1 MADPLKTA
9 KQYAAYNNSLYQ
21 ANTRQAQAF
30 NAAEAAKN
38 RDWQERLSN
47 SAHQREVADLK
58 KAGLNPVLSSNLA
71 GASTGSGA
79 SASSDAANVDTSM
92 PQAIVD
98 MAEAQLNSATQLQT
112 TAMTTQANIAMNA
125 LDNATKT
132 NNAKLAAATDVLGI
146 LSNFRLGKY
155 KHDTSSGDSWVGQ
168 FWNLGKTPK
177 KSTLGMKESV
187 DWLYNAVGSP
197 KRSDWKKK
205 KTKVTPFTTKSG
217 VPLKQNEYRNIDDLI
232 YAASHG
238 GTDKG
243 GSRRKTYAKLNL
255 GSGSFGSALGVHAA
269 GARARKKK
277 R

>member
-132 NNAKLAAATDVLGI
+132 SNAKLAAATDVLGI

-187 DWLYNAVGSP
+187 DWLYKAVGSP
-197 KRSDWKKK
+197 KMSNMKKNKSKGRTAKGYKDIDSLIADIPYYENGKLVSGGK
-205 KTKVTPFTTKSG
+205 KR
-217 VPLKQNEYRNIDDLI
+217 KQEARVGLNPGIF
-232 YAASHG
+232 
-238 GTDKG
+238 
-243 GSRRKTYAKLNL
+243 GSRLQL
-255 GSGSFGSALGVHAA
+255 HAA

>member
-168 FWNLGKTPK
+168 FWNIGKTPK
-177 KSTLGMKESV
+177 KSTLGMKEST
-187 DWLYNAVGSP
+187 DWLYKAVGSP
-197 KRSDWKKK
+197 KMSNMKKNK
-205 KTKVTPFTTKSG
+205 SKAKVSG
-217 VPLKQNEYRNIDDLI
+217 GYRNIDELI
-232 YAASHG
+232 ADIPVHDENGRLISG
-238 GTDKG
+238 GKKRKQEARVG
-243 GSRRKTYAKLNL
+243 LNPGVFGSRLQL
-255 GSGSFGSALGVHAA
+255 HAA

-277 R
+277 RK